1 MHAYAPAHAAVLAAN
16 IHMHAWAIIYCRRAN
31 TLAAELE
38 AAKREV
44 AELRGG
50 AVETGAQHVQLERQ
64 LVTLKVSRRRNWFAV
79 LSSIYFLF
87 RRASLKKPD
96 GDDAQMSRPGSFD
109 LLCADPA

>member
-64 LVTLKVSRRRNWFAV
+64 LVTLKVSRRQKLFAV
-79 LSSIYFLF
+79 LNCICFF
-87 RRASLKKPD
+87 FCCASLMKPD
-96 GDDAQMSRPGSFD
+96 GDDALMSRPESFY